1 MKVTLDIDHC
11 EEGILHEY
19 GCVSNDEMNNKSL
32 DIKVDWSQLYINGIE
47 VISEKQIDEI
57 GYYLTDST
65 SRGGDYPDKLIVCL
79 GDDRKLG
86 YGENN
91 DWAFQFG
98 KCSEYTF
105 KEIFKMILTQC
116 GTENIDVKYAENFK
130 KHLIEIY
137 DKTVKNIK
145 KGDTK

>member
-11 EEGILHEY
+11 EEGVLHEY
-19 GCVSNDEMNNKSL
+19 GRVSNNEKNDKSL

-47 VISEKQIDEI
+47 VISEKQINEI
-57 GYYLTDST
+57 GYFLTDSKPK
-65 SRGGDYPDKLIVCL
+65 GDDYPDGLIVSL

-86 YGENN
+86 YGEGN
-91 DWAFQFG
+91 DWSLQFG
-98 KCSEYTF
+98 NYATYTF
-105 KEIFKMILTQC
+105 EEIFKMILTEC
-116 GTENIDVKYAENFK
+116 EDEDEYALKFK
-130 KHLIEIY
+130 EHLIDIY